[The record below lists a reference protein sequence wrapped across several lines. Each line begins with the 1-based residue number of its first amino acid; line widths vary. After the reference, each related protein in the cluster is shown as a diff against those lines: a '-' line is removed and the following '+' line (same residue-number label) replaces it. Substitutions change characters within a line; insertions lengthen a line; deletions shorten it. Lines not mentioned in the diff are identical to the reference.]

1 MIHENVDT
9 AKKSSGCPSQ
19 GGGGDMADKQ
29 KEQQAM
35 IKDSLGKIKHK
46 IFVLSGKGGVGKSS
60 VSANLAASLSKK
72 GYKTGL
78 MDVDVHGPSIAQ
90 MLGLTELL
98 DISPDQQRLMP
109 KQINGNLKVVSVQ
122 ALMQDK
128 DQAIIWRGPAKT
140 GMIQQFIGNVEWGD
154 LDFLIIDAPPGTGDE
169 PLTVVQNI
177 PEALGVIVTT
187 PQEVALSDVR
197 KSISFCKTVKM
208 KTLGLV
214 ENMAAFKCPHC
225 NEGIDLFKNGGGE
238 KTAKSQGIEFL
249 GSLPF
254 DTRVV
259 TSGDNG
265 VPMMFEDTTTEFTT
279 AFDTIV
285 DNILKQV

>member
-46 IFVLSGKGGVGKSS
+46 IFILSGKGGVGKSS

-78 MDVDVHGPSIAQ
+78 MDVDVHGPSIAH

-109 KQINGNLKVVSVQ
+109 KQVNENLKVVSVQ

-238 KTAKSQGIEFL
+238 KTAKSQGLEFL

-259 TSGDNG
+259 ASGDNG

-285 DNILKQV
+285 DNILKQL